1 MKITSFKFGYD
12 NWHLEKTVFDN
23 FNLLVGVSGVGKTRI
38 LKALELVC
46 DVATD
51 SDYKL
56 NGVKW
61 QISFEHA
68 AHEYEWTLKS
78 AKVKFSKQPA
88 QSSIF
93 DEKIVMKHKEVPLVE
108 RSENAF
114 LLNGNPMPKLKKTE
128 SAITLLSEEPT
139 IAPIYEAFKKIIF
152 SQTRQR
158 EYFYPLSPEDL
169 IVEMSLEQFKEDSV
183 QQASV
188 VKAYQLA
195 KFYPEAFSQL
205 KMDFT
210 EIFTSVEDIKVSL
223 VQKKEKEGYEEGYEE
238 GSELSFN
245 IKENNEWVSQSR
257 MSSGMFRSLVHLVD
271 ISLAPQ
277 GSVILIDEFENS
289 LGINCMPELTDF
301 VMSKAPFMPFS
312 HHPYIISKIPYKT
325 WKIVRRKGGCV
336 SVINATDIPQ
346 LQTGSRLNKFV
357 QLANLPEYEDGIL

>member
-1 MKITSFKFGYD
+1 MRITSFKFGYN

-23 FNLLVGVSGVGKTRI
+23 FNLLVGISGVGKTRI

-68 AHEYEWTLKS
+68 GHEYEWALKS
-78 AKVKFSKQPA
+78 AKVAQKFSKQPD

-93 DEKIVMKHKEVPLVE
+93 DEKIVMKHGDKEVPLVE

-114 LLNGNPMPKLKKTE
+114 LLNGKEMPKLKKTE

-158 EYFYPLSPEDL
+158 EYFYPLNPEDL

-210 EIFTSVEDIKVSL
+210 DIFTSVEDIKVSI
-223 VQKKEKEGYEEGYEE
+223 VPKKEGY
-238 GSELSFN
+238 ELSFN

-271 ISLAPQ
+271 LSLAPQ

-301 VMSKAPFMPFS
+301 VMSKAPLMQFILIS

-325 WKIVRRKGGCV
+325 WKLVRRKGGCV